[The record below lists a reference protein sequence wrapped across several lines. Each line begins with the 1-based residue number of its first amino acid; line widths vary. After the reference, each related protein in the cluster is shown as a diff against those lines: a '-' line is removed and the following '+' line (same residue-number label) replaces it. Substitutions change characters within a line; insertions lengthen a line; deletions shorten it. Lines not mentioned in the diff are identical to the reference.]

1 MSLRYFLPRLSLP
14 SIPSPLPLV
23 AALLLL
29 LSSGASQA
37 AGSKDFGEYTVQ
49 WSVFP
54 STFLTPEVARENGLN
69 RSRSI
74 GVVNIAIMTENDD
87 GGMSTVSGQVEGKAL
102 NDIQQAKFLAFRR
115 IQEGDSV
122 YFIAEYQYSNAELM
136 TFQITARPTGS
147 RSDLPVRFS
156 HTLFND

>member
-1 MSLRYFLPRLSLP
+1 MRPNIVCQFTL
-14 SIPSPLPLV
+14 
-23 AALLLL
+23 ALLLL
-29 LSSGASQA
+29 VFASFSQ
-37 AGSKDFGEYTVQ
+37 AGSKSFGEYSVQ

-54 STFLTPEVARENGLN
+54 STFLTPEVAKANGLN

-74 GVVNIAIMTENDD
+74 GVVNIAIMTENED
-87 GGMSTVSGQVEGKAL
+87 GGLSTVSGQVEGKAL

-122 YFIAEYQYSNAELM
+122 YFIAEYQYANAELM
-136 TFQITARPTGS
+136 TFQITARPTGA

>member
-1 MSLRYFLPRLSLP
+1 MNPIKFQ
-14 SIPSPLPLV
+14 
-23 AALLLL
+23 ALMLALAFFMF
-29 LSSGASQA
+29 SGASQ

-54 STFLTPEVARENGLN
+54 STFLTPEIARENGLN

-74 GVVNIAIMTENDD
+74 GVVNIAIMTEGEN
-87 GGMSTVSGQVEGKAL
+87 GGVETVSGQVEGKAL

-122 YFIAEYQYSNAELM
+122 YFIAEYQYAHAELM
-136 TFQITARPTGS
+136 TFQITARPTGA

-156 HTLFND
+156 HTLFNE

>member
-1 MSLRYFLPRLSLP
+1 MN
-14 SIPSPLPLV
+14 PLKFQ
-23 AALLLL
+23 ALMLALAFFMF
-29 LSSGASQA
+29 SGASQ

-54 STFLTPEVARENGLN
+54 STFLTPEIARENGLN

-74 GVVNIAIMTENDD
+74 GVVNIAIMTEGEN
-87 GGMSTVSGQVEGKAL
+87 GGVETVSGQVEGKAL

-122 YFIAEYQYSNAELM
+122 YFIAEYQYAHAELM
-136 TFQITARPTGS
+136 TFQITARPTGA

-156 HTLFND
+156 HTLFNE